1 MIEILSVTPRTDS
14 NDVWPRASKRQRQP
28 SYAFG
33 TSLGETGAAGAAG
46 AAGTV
51 GAAGA
56 AAAGAAGAAGAAAA
70 GAGGTADAVE
80 MLPESTVVPQLL
92 HGAAACETTAVSP
105 QPQSAVGAG
114 SHDGA
119 GALQDAAPPEHRAA
133 FFAWSLASNPP
144 PLQLFAAP
152 QDSFFACRRARR
164 PVRPPP
170 QLELPPQSAIANEPK
185 LLTTNA
191 ATAKAAIRTLIIR
204 NSSERT
210 INVIHTKLLDAHPV
224 IMDRA
229 STYLALPSM
238 RLCDQQ
244 ANSAQLPTFPIR
256 GFA

>member
-1 MIEILSVTPRTDS
+1 MLLG
-14 NDVWPRASKRQRQP
+14 KP

-33 TSLGETGAAGAAG
+33 TSLGETGAAGAVG
-46 AAGTV
+46 AAGTA

-56 AAAGAAGAAGAAAA
+56 AAAGAAAA

-80 MLPESTVVPQLL
+80 MLPESTAVPQLL
-92 HGAAACETTAVSP
+92 HGAAAWETTAVSP

-114 SHDGA
+114 AQAGAGSQAGA
-119 GALQDAAPPEHRAA
+119 GALQDAAAPEHRAA
-133 FFAWSLASNPP
+133 FLACSFASNPP
-144 PLQLFAAP
+144 PLQPLAAP

-191 ATAKAAIRTLIIR
+191 ATAKAAKRTLIIR

-224 IMDRA
+224 TMDRA
-229 STYLALPSM
+229 SQYLALPSM
-238 RLCDQQ
+238 RFRGSR
-244 ANSAQLPTFPIR
+244 ANSATRTTLPIR